1 MTRVFID
8 ANVLF
13 AAALSLTGASHEIL
27 REGIRGNATIIVS
40 DYVLREAERNLDRK
54 QPLALPA
61 LRDLLEALAPAMVNP
76 TQQQVLAATAFTEP
90 KDAPVIAAAQHAE
103 VDFLVTL
110 DRRHLINRP
119 EVAQASGLRIVL
131 PDQLLEE
138 LRRD

>member
-1 MTRVFID
+1 MIRVFID

-13 AAALSLTGASHEIL
+13 AAALLLTGASHEIL
-27 REGIRGNATIIVS
+27 REGIRGNVSLIVC

-61 LRDLLEALAPAMVNP
+61 LQALLEALAPAVVNP
-76 TQQQVLAATAFTEP
+76 TQQQVIAATTYTEA

-131 PDQLLEE
+131 PEQFLEE